1 MYRLLAENS
10 SDLVLWARDGVL
22 RWISPSVTALLG
34 WTEDDL
40 LGRSFVTIV
49 HPDDAVAMDAVRP
62 EVYGGALVRSRVRGV
77 GKDGRIRWFD
87 VRITPFVDASGV
99 TDGSITAARDISDQ
113 VEAEAARDAAERALA
128 EREERYRLLA
138 ENASDL
144 VYFADAEG
152 RAVWVAPTVAASL
165 GWTPDELVG
174 TVITDL
180 VHPDDWDVVTA
191 IREVAGS
198 GTEVVALRHGVV
210 HPVLARMRQSDGDY
224 RWMSVSA
231 TQVHATSDAG
241 ASVVVGMRDV
251 DELVATQALAERG
264 KRDALTG
271 LSNRTHLLEQ
281 LEQILAAGRRRTDI
295 TALLFCDIDFFKSIN
310 DTYGHGSGDEVLCC
324 FAERIRGCVR
334 DSDIVARLGGD
345 EFVIVLRGLASEGD
359 ALLVADK
366 VRAELC
372 RPVEIDGAEVSRTFS
387 IGIAMATPDV
397 TPDRLLRDA
406 DAALYEAKLAGRDR
420 TVMHAATTGP

>member
-1 MYRLLAENS
+1 
-10 SDLVLWARDGVL
+10 
-22 RWISPSVTALLG
+22 
-34 WTEDDL
+34 
-40 LGRSFVTIV
+40 
-49 HPDDAVAMDAVRP
+49 
-62 EVYGGALVRSRVRGV
+62 
-77 GKDGRIRWFD
+77 
-87 VRITPFVDASGV
+87 
-99 TDGSITAARDISDQ
+99 
-113 VEAEAARDAAERALA
+113 
-128 EREERYRLLA
+128 
-138 ENASDL
+138 
-144 VYFADAEG
+144 
-152 RAVWVAPTVAASL
+152 
-165 GWTPDELVG
+165 
-174 TVITDL
+174 
-180 VHPDDWDVVTA
+180 
-191 IREVAGS
+191 
-198 GTEVVALRHGVV
+198 
-210 HPVLARMRQSDGDY
+210 
-224 RWMSVSA
+224 
-231 TQVHATSDAG
+231 SDAG

-281 LEQILAAGRRRTDI
+281 LEQLLAAGRRRTDI
-295 TALLFCDIDFFKSIN
+295 SALLFCDIDFFKSIN